1 MIVDFSNP
9 KIFNP
14 AYLPLLNDTSRYIL
28 MYGGRDSA
36 KSYFAAQKV
45 IIDTMRKPY
54 SRYILVRKAYAHI
67 KDSQFQTIKDIVS
80 SYGLMDY
87 FVFTENPL
95 RIIFKKNGNMIIA
108 RGLDKEHKTKSIKDP
123 TGVWYEEMNE
133 IGFNDF
139 LKTTTSLRGGIIQEI
154 ATFNPEMET
163 EWINS
168 YFFPAKES
176 YEKADGNFHYVKSVR
191 DDTTILHTTY
201 KDNTYVT
208 PQSAELLESFK
219 TIDEN
224 YYKIYTLGLWGG
236 VLEGLIYDNWEII
249 DNPDNTL
256 RSCGSPPSRE
266 DILPHSVKF
275 LGYGLDWGFTNDP
288 TAIVKV
294 NMGEDTLYLDEI
306 LYKKGMTNQE
316 LCLEMQNCGITST
329 DEIIADS
336 AEPKSIQELYA
347 GGFNIH
353 PALKGPDS
361 VRAGISKIRQYKIK
375 VTARSR
381 NLIRELKNYRWKM
394 DKDGNS
400 LNVPVDNFN
409 HGLDA
414 VRYVV
419 MNKTMI
425 QKKRIYSVR
434 VANI

>member
-1 MIVDFSNP
+1 MKPPFAKATEGDVIIDFSDP

-14 AYLPLLNDTSRYIL
+14 VYLPLLNDTNRYIL

-54 SRYILVRKAYAHI
+54 SRIILVRKAYAHI

-87 FVFTENPL
+87 FAFVENPL

-176 YEKADGNFHYVKSVR
+176 YEKADGNFHFVKSIR

-219 TIDEN
+219 DIDDN
-224 YYKIYTLGLWGG
+224 YYRIYTLGLWGG
-236 VLEGLIYDNWEII
+236 VLEGLIYDNWEIV
-249 DNPDNTL
+249 DTPL
-256 RSCGSPPSRE
+256 PPSRG
-266 DILPHSVKF
+266 DAYA
-275 LGYGLDWGFTNDP
+275 YGLDWGFTNDP
-288 TAIVKV
+288 TAIIRVDI
-294 NMGEDTLYLDEI
+294 GENTIYLDEI

-316 LCLEMQNCGITST
+316 LCREMISAGIDGS
-329 DEIIADS
+329 DEIVADS

-347 GGFNIH
+347 SGFNVH

-361 VRAGISKIRQYKIK
+361 IRAGISKIRQYKIK
-375 VTARSR
+375 VTSRSR

-400 LNVPVDNFN
+400 LNVPIDNFN

-419 MNKTMI
+419 MNKLLG
-425 QKKRIYSVR
+425 KRNRLFKIRSL
-434 VANI
+434 

>member
-1 MIVDFSNP
+1 MIIDFSNP

-14 AYLPLLNDTSRYIL
+14 AYLPLLNDTNRYIL

-67 KDSQFQTIKDIVS
+67 KDSQYQTIKDIVG

-95 RIIFKKNGNMIIA
+95 RIVFKKNGNMIIA

-176 YEKADGNFHYVKSVR
+176 YEKPDGKFHNVKSIR
-191 DDTTILHTTY
+191 NDTTILHTTY
-201 KDNTYVT
+201 RDNKYVT

-219 TIDEN
+219 AVDDN
-224 YYKIYTLGLWGG
+224 YYRIYTLGLWGG
-236 VLEGLIYDNWEII
+236 VLEGLIYENWEII
-249 DNPDNTL
+249 DEIPKET
-256 RSCGSPPSRE
+256 
-266 DILPHSVKF
+266 KQ

-288 TAIVKV
+288 TAIIKV
-294 NMGEDTLYLDEI
+294 NMGENILYLDEI

-316 LCLEMQNCGITST
+316 LCLEMNRCGILGT
-329 DEIIADS
+329 DEIVADS

-347 GGFNIH
+347 GGFNVH

-361 VRAGISKIRQYKIK
+361 IRAGISKIRQFKIK
-375 VTARSR
+375 VTSRSR

-400 LNVPVDNFN
+400 LNVPIDNFN
-409 HGLDA
+409 HALDA

-425 QKKRIYSVR
+425 RKKRIHSVR
-434 VANI
+434 AINI

>member
-1 MIVDFSNP
+1 MIIDFSNP

-14 AYLPLLNDTSRYIL
+14 VYLPLLNDTKRYIL

-54 SRYILVRKAYAHI
+54 SRFVLVRKVYADI
-67 KDSQFQTIKDIVS
+67 KDSQFQTIKDIVN

-87 FVFTENPL
+87 FNFTENPL
-95 RIIFKKNGNMIIA
+95 RIVFKKNGNMIIA

-163 EWINS
+163 DWINS
-168 YFFPAKES
+168 YFFPNKETF
-176 YEKADGNFHYVKSVR
+176 EKADGNFHWVKSIR
-191 DDTTILHTTY
+191 NDTTILHTTY
-201 KDNTYVT
+201 RDNKYVT
-208 PQSAELLESFK
+208 PQSAVLLESFK
-219 TIDEN
+219 AVDDN
-224 YYKIYTLGLWGG
+224 YYRIYTLGLWGG
-236 VLEGLIYDNWEII
+236 VLEGLIYDNWQLF
-249 DNPDNTL
+249 DSPS
-256 RSCGSPPSRE
+256 SCSGQAAQSDSYRE
-266 DILPHSVKF
+266 STKL

-288 TAIVKV
+288 TAIIRVD
-294 NMGEDTLYLDEI
+294 MGEDTLYLDEI
-306 LYKKGMTNQE
+306 LYKKGLTNQE
-316 LCLEMQNCGITST
+316 LAREMVSCGISTT

-347 GGFNIH
+347 SGFNVH

-361 VRAGISKIRQYKIK
+361 IRAGISKIRQYKIK
-375 VTARSR
+375 VTSRSR

-400 LNVPVDNFN
+400 LNVPIDNFN
-409 HGLDA
+409 HGLDGI
-414 VRYVV
+414 RYVV
-419 MNKTMI
+419 MNKTMVR
-425 QKKRIYSVR
+425 KRRIHSVR
-434 VANI
+434 AIDI

>member
-14 AYLPLLNDTSRYIL
+14 AYLPLLNDTNRYIL

-67 KDSQFQTIKDIVS
+67 KDSQFQTIKDIVI

-236 VLEGLIYDNWEII
+236 VLEGLIYTDWGLFDSAQSDDI
-249 DNPDNTL
+249 L
-256 RSCGSPPSRE
+256 RST
-266 DILPHSVKF
+266 KF

-294 NMGEDTLYLDEI
+294 NIGDNTLYLDEI

-316 LCLEMQNCGITST
+316 LCLEMQRCGITSK

-361 VRAGISKIRQYKIK
+361 VRAGISKIRQFKIM
-375 VTARSR
+375 VTSRSR

-400 LNVPVDNFN
+400 LNVPIDNYN

-425 QKKRIYSVR
+425 KKKRIFGIRSF
-434 VANI
+434 NI

>member
-1 MIVDFSNP
+1 
-9 KIFNP
+9 
-14 AYLPLLNDTSRYIL
+14 
-28 MYGGRDSA
+28 
-36 KSYFAAQKV
+36 
-45 IIDTMRKPY
+45 
-54 SRYILVRKAYAHI
+54 
-67 KDSQFQTIKDIVS
+67 
-80 SYGLMDY
+80 
-87 FVFTENPL
+87 
-95 RIIFKKNGNMIIA
+95 
-108 RGLDKEHKTKSIKDP
+108 
-123 TGVWYEEMNE
+123 MNE

-168 YFFPAKES
+168 YFFPSKES
-176 YEKADGNFHYVKSVR
+176 YEKVDGNFHYVKSIR

-208 PQSAELLESFK
+208 PQSAELLESFRD
-219 TIDEN
+219 IDDN

-236 VLEGLIYDNWEII
+236 VLEGLIYENW
-249 DNPDNTL
+249 
-256 RSCGSPPSRE
+256 
-266 DILPHSVKF
+266 DIFDYAQSDHILHSTKL

-294 NMGEDTLYLDEI
+294 YIGDNTLYLDEI

-316 LCLEMQNCGITST
+316 LCLEMNLCGISGT
-329 DEIIADS
+329 DEIVADS

-361 VRAGISKIRQYKIK
+361 IRAGISKIRQYKIR
-375 VTARSR
+375 VTSRSR

-400 LNVPVDNFN
+400 LNVPIDNFN

-425 QKKRIYSVR
+425 RKKRIHSIRAV
-434 VANI
+434 NL